1 MRAGKTLFTT
11 RRVCS
16 WNEWQMQRGKGYLP
30 ISEGL
35 IAMKTKNPAPKRGAK
50 GFSMAVMPERKY
62 LDAAIED
69 NGFCEPSKCWHK
81 LAIAAIV
88 LAWAPKETAH
98 VRIDAGHVKLNYGGW
113 RYVADTPR
121 HVKRSLMLFDK
132 KRYDEVYIREYVLR
146 FRRTTKIVPLTPARQ
161 QQINAARD
169 ARLAAGSNEDK
180 RSYPNFRKRIEGF
193 SGSV

>member
-1 MRAGKTLFTT
+1 
-11 RRVCS
+11 
-16 WNEWQMQRGKGYLP
+16 
-30 ISEGL
+30 
-35 IAMKTKNPAPKRGAK
+35 MKTKNPIPKRGTK

-81 LAIAAIV
+81 VAIAAIV
-88 LAWAPKETAH
+88 LAWAPDDNAH

-113 RYVADTPR
+113 RYIADTPR

-132 KRYDEVYIREYVLR
+132 KRYGEVYIREYVLR
-146 FRRTTKIVPLTPARQ
+146 FRRTTKIVPTTPERRKA
-161 QQINAARD
+161 IND
-169 ARLAAGSNEDK
+169 ARLLRIEAGGDERK
-180 RSYPNFRKRIEGF
+180 RSYQNFRKRIEGF